1 VLAPLIAAATRVP
14 WVGALAAA
22 SLVDGQAALRLGQIA
37 EAELLLGRAAELAVR
52 HGLPRVAS
60 EAAELLDHRGLGRGF

>member
-1 VLAPLIAAATRVP
+1 
-14 WVGALAAA
+14 
-22 SLVDGQAALRLGQIA
+22 
-37 EAELLLGRAAELAVR
+37 LLGRAAELAVR